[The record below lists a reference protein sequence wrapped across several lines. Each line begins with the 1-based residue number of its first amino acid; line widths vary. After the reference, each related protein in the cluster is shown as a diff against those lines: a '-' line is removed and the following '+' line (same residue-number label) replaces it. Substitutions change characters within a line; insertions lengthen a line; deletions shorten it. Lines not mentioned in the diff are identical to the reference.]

1 MSITGIQAGSSS
13 MMGMQKP
20 PSPDELASQMVSAVE
35 EGSIDAETLVAN
47 LTSRFG
53 DDASAVLAEDGSID
67 VDELT
72 TLLANNAPGSGGE
85 TQGMAP
91 PPPPPPQGMVSS
103 EELQLALTEEFG
115 EEAVASIFEDDGT
128 VNFDELISLFQ
139 SQDSSSSSSTTGI
152 LLNTTA

>member
-1 MSITGIQAGSSS
+1 MSIAGIQAGGSS

-53 DDASAVLAEDGSID
+53 EDAASVLAEDGSID

-72 TLLANNAPGSGGE
+72 SLLSNFDPSKGSE
-85 TQGMAP
+85 AQGMAP
-91 PPPPPPQGMVSS
+91 PPPPPSQGMVSS
-103 EELQLALTEEFG
+103 EELQLKLTEEFG

-139 SQDSSSSSSTTGI
+139 SQESTSTGF
-152 LLNTTA
+152 LLDTSA